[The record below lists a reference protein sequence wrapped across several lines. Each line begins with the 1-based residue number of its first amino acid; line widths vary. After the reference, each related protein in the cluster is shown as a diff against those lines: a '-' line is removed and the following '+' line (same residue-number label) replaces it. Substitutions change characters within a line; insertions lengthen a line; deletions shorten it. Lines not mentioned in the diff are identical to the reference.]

1 MVHVNTQQ
9 SESSAGSTP
18 SHTVTFTDLNIHISL
33 NSGTYVLK
41 WSSGFGIYDYWAC
54 GVKITC
60 KFKSMEKGSN
70 IQQKEIIMN

>member
-18 SHTVTFTDLNIHISL
+18 SHTVRFTDLNIHISS

-41 WSSGFGIYDYWAC
+41 WSSGFGIQDYWAYR
-54 GVKITC
+54 VKTMC
-60 KFKSMEKGSN
+60 HFKSMDRVSTTNKKK
-70 IQQKEIIMN
+70 QL

>member
-18 SHTVTFTDLNIHISL
+18 SCTVRFTDLNIHISF

-41 WSSGFGIYDYWAC
+41 LSSGFGINDYWAC
-54 GVKITC
+54 EVKIMC
-60 KFKSMEKGSN
+60 KFKSTKRVSTN
-70 IQQKEIIMN
+70 NKKKKL